1 MWRGVAGAVG
11 IAAIITAS
19 AAQADERTAAP
30 KSIWEQETLTGDW
43 GGART
48 ALKEKSGIDISLTY
62 INEVLDV
69 LNGGINR
76 RASYEGRLDLSVD
89 TDLGKL
95 IGFDGAVTH
104 VTVYQIHGSRNNA
117 AANVGSIAD
126 PSNIDAVRTTRL
138 FTAWFQY
145 GDPAYNK
152 DDPSKSDR
160 LSFRIG
166 QLAADDEF
174 LTGPTAG
181 GLINGTFGWAAIHA
195 ANMLSGGPAYP
206 LATPGARVQVRP
218 IPELAL
224 RAAVFSGDPASA
236 NCNGNPQ
243 ICNLHGTTFR
253 LAGGAL
259 FIAEAEYGLN
269 QAKKALGLPGVYKIG
284 AWRATADYADQHF
297 GVTAGGG
304 PVSLASP
311 AAIGPLNHSGNWEV
325 YGVADQ
331 MIWRNKDTS
340 LNLFVRAGAVP
351 SDRNLVSAYVD
362 GGAGFKGLLPG
373 RADDTLTFG
382 AAYIKI
388 SPDGVALDRD
398 TNALTPPYPL
408 RNQEVVF
415 EVSYA
420 AQIAPW
426 WTIQP
431 DFQYI
436 VHPGGNVLNP
446 NNLAATIKNAAIVG
460 VRSTIKF

>member
-1 MWRGVAGAVG
+1 MWRELLVAVG
-11 IAAIITAS
+11 IAAVGISAS
-19 AAQADERTAAP
+19 HAEEPKTSP
-30 KSIWEQETLTGDW
+30 KSIWEQDTLTGDW

-62 INEVLDV
+62 INEMLDV
-69 LNGGINR
+69 LHGGINR
-76 RASYEGRLDLSVD
+76 RASYEGRLDVSVD

-95 IGFDGAVTH
+95 IGWDGAMTH
-104 VTVYQIHGSRNNA
+104 VTVYQIHGSQNNA
-117 AANVGSIAD
+117 AANIGSIAD

-160 LSFRIG
+160 FSFRIG
-166 QLAADDEF
+166 QLAGDDEF
-174 LTGPTAG
+174 LTSPTAG
-181 GLINGTFGWAAIHA
+181 GLINGTFGWAAINA

-206 LATPGARVQVRP
+206 LATPGARIQVRP
-218 IPELAL
+218 VPELAL
-224 RAAVFSGDPASA
+224 RAAVFSGNPAGN
-236 NCNGNPQ
+236 NCDGNPQ
-243 ICNLHGTTFR
+243 ICNFHGTTFSFS
-253 LAGGAL
+253 GGAL

-269 QAKKALGLPGVYKIG
+269 QAKKSVGLPGVYKIG
-284 AWRATADYADQHF
+284 AWRATANYADVHF
-297 GVTAGGG
+297 GMTAGGG
-304 PVSLASP
+304 IVSLASP
-311 AAIGPLNHSGNWEV
+311 AAVDPLNHAGNWGV

-331 MIWRNKDTS
+331 MIWRNNDTS
-340 LNLFVRAGAVP
+340 LNLFMRAGAVP

-382 AAYIKI
+382 VAYIKI
-388 SPDGVALDRD
+388 SPNAVALDRD
-398 TNALTPPYPL
+398 TNALTPPYPI
-408 RNQEVVF
+408 RSEEIVF

-436 VHPGGNVLNP
+436 VRPGGNVPDP
-446 NNLAATIKNAAIVG
+446 NNPSMTIKNAAIVG

>member
-1 MWRGVAGAVG
+1 MRGKAAAAFGLAV
-11 IAAIITAS
+11 IVS
-19 AAQADERTAAP
+19 VSAQAEDG
-30 KSIWEQETLTGDW
+30 KSPPRSTWEQETLTGDW
-43 GGART
+43 GGARA
-48 ALKEKSGIDISLTY
+48 ALKEKSGIDISMTY

-69 LNGGINR
+69 LRGGINH

-95 IGFDGAVTH
+95 IGFDGATTH
-104 VTVYQIHGSRNNA
+104 VTVYQIHGSQNNA

-126 PSNIDAVRTTRL
+126 PSNIDAVHTTRL

-152 DDPSKSDR
+152 DDLSKSDR
-160 LSFRIG
+160 FSFRIG
-166 QLAADDEF
+166 QLAGDDEF
-174 LTGPTAG
+174 LTSPTAG

-206 LATPGARVQVRP
+206 LATPGARLQVRP
-218 IPELAL
+218 MPELAL
-224 RAAVFSGDPASA
+224 RAAVFSGDPAGS
-236 NCNGNPQ
+236 NCNDNPQ
-243 ICNLHGTTFR
+243 ICNLHGTTFSF
-253 LAGGAL
+253 AGGAL

-269 QAKKALGLPGVYKIG
+269 QAKKAAGLPGVYKIG

-304 PVSLASP
+304 IVSLASP
-311 AAIGPLNHSGNWEV
+311 AAVGPLNHAGNWGI

-331 MIWRNKDTS
+331 TVWRTKDTS
-340 LNLFVRAGAVP
+340 LNLFMRGGVVP
-351 SDRNLVSAYVD
+351 SDRNLVSGYVD

-388 SPDGVALDRD
+388 SRDAIALDRD
-398 TNALTPPYPL
+398 TNALTPSYPI
-408 RNQEVVF
+408 RSEEIVF

-426 WTIQP
+426 WIIQP

-436 VHPGGNVLNP
+436 VHPGGNIPDP
-446 NNLAATIKNAAIVG
+446 NKAATSIKNAAIIG